1 MLHVAG
7 GGPNAG
13 HLIVNATRKVRVDV
27 KQFTA
32 IVDQSVREHMRTV

>member
-13 HLIVNATRKVRVDV
+13 HLIVNATRK
-27 KQFTA
+27 FGWT
-32 IVDQSVREHMRTV
+32 